1 MKKQYKPLEQKVL
14 SVNMFQNPK
23 RGISMFGGDKVTII
37 GERQV
42 ELSNK
47 VKLGQY
53 LYNIDNV
60 ETENGEPFV
69 ALKANIML
77 D

>member
-14 SVNMFQNPK
+14 SVNMFKQPK
-23 RGISMFGGDKVTII
+23 RGISMFGGDQVTII

-47 VKLGQY
+47 VEIGQY

-60 ETENGEPFV
+60 KTENGEPFV
-69 ALKANIML
+69 ALKANIVL